1 MRRLLL
7 AAWLGFTC
15 TWTYGANE
23 TDAAPATPPES
34 AADDGPAPEK
44 GSLANAVDDEQ
55 APEAGALASTGA
67 VDAPGAAPTSGP
79 ATVADA
85 PLSSLDEL
93 TREQDRLDI
102 QSYRDVIAEIEHS
115 EGAYSA
121 SVSEH
126 LLSLGS
132 ALQQAGRHAE
142 AIDVFK
148 RGVHLSR
155 INDGLYGAEQIPLLQ
170 SEIRSHL
177 ALGEFTAADERQV
190 YLYRVQLR
198 SLSSGPRRANALMQQ
213 ASWQQQAYELR
224 LGEHGFNR
232 LMNMWD
238 LYRLALNDVIK
249 QEGDTSPS
257 LLSPLYGMLRAQY
270 LISDYQSES
279 NSGFG
284 SEYDFAERQ
293 GQSRFN
299 AYRAQSY
306 KKGLSVIRA
315 IQDIETGNEPDNPV
329 AAANS
334 YLRLGDWMLWHGE
347 DDEAMENYQLALT
360 ELAASNDAQVLESQI
375 FGAPVALPA
384 LDGVESLPPT
394 VPREQGNALLEFTVT
409 ASGRLIDLD
418 RIDDYEENEAK
429 VNRLMRR
436 LRKTQFRPRF
446 EEGKPVDT
454 EKVVWAYDSNTW

>member
-1 MRRLLL
+1 MASPASL
-7 AAWLGFTC
+7 AGDTPEEVAEQLQSSADHNAMDPNQPAG
-15 TWTYGANE
+15 N
-23 TDAAPATPPES
+23 AAVTPP
-34 AADDGPAPEK
+34 AALPGDSTEPADLTE
-44 GSLANAVDDEQ
+44 
-55 APEAGALASTGA
+55 
-67 VDAPGAAPTSGP
+67 PG
-79 ATVADA
+79 
-85 PLSSLDEL
+85 SSLDEL

-102 QSYRDVIAEIEHS
+102 QSYRNVIADIERN
-115 EGAYSA
+115 EGAYSPN
-121 SVSEH
+121 VSEH
-126 LLSLGS
+126 LMSLGS
-132 ALQQAGRHAE
+132 ALQQSGEHAE
-142 AIDVFK
+142 AIAIFK

-177 ALGEFTAADERQV
+177 ALGDFAAADERQV

-213 ASWQQQAYELR
+213 AGWQQQAYELR

-238 LYRLALNDVIK
+238 LYRLALNDIIK
-249 QEGDTSPS
+249 REGEHSAS

-270 LISDYQSES
+270 LISDYQGEGS
-279 NSGFG
+279 SGFS

-315 IQDIETGNEPDNPV
+315 IQDIETTVQPGNAAV
-329 AAANS
+329 AANA
-334 YLRLGDWMLWHGE
+334 YLRLADWMMWHGQ
-347 DDEAMENYQLALT
+347 DEEALANYRQAFA
-360 ELAASNDAQVLESQI
+360 ELAASSDAQLLQQQL

-384 LDGVESLPPT
+384 LEGVEGLPPT
-394 VPREQGNALLEFTVT
+394 VAQEQGNALLSFSVT
-409 ASGRLIDLD
+409 ENGRLIDLE
-418 RIDDYEENEAK
+418 RLDDYEDNDAK
-429 VNRLMRR
+429 VNRLMRQ

-446 EEGKPVDT
+446 EAGEPVAT
-454 EKVVWAYDSNTW
+454 EHIVWAYDSNNW